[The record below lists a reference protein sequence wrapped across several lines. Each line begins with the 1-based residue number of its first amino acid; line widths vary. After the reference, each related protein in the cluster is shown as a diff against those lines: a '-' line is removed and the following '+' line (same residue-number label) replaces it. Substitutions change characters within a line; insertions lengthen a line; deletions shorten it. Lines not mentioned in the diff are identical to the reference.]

1 MSHIEIKLGDDFD
14 LHSELVSPIWVEI
27 DGEAFPDTDWDDFS
41 HTLLGWWSNAL
52 LSYTDSSVG
61 FRLDFMD
68 GPYEIIVSRKGD
80 AWALSCMREDRCL
93 LSGEC
98 SFQDLVNAL
107 YDALKKLHFL
117 LHENASPERTTAWM
131 EEELRLRTDR
141 LRKLIQ

>member
-1 MSHIEIKLGDDFD
+1 MSHIEIKLGDDLE
-14 LHSELVSPIWVEI
+14 LHSELVSPICVEI

-107 YDALKKLHFL
+107 YDALKRMGYL
-117 LHENASPERTTAWM
+117 LHEKGLDQGATAWM
-131 EEELRLRTDR
+131 AEDIRTRTARIREL
-141 LRKLIQ
+141 I

>member
-1 MSHIEIKLGDDFD
+1 MNHIEIKLGDDFD
-14 LHSELVSPIWVEI
+14 LHSDLSSPIWVEI

-41 HTLLGWWSNAL
+41 RILLGWWSNAL

-80 AWALSCMREDRCL
+80 AWALSCMRDDRCL

-98 SFQDLVNAL
+98 SFQDLANAL
-107 YDALKKLHFL
+107 YNALKRMGYL
-117 LHENASPERTTAWM
+117 LHEKGLDQGATAWM
-131 EEELRLRTDR
+131 AEDIRVRTERIRRL
-141 LRKLIQ
+141 L